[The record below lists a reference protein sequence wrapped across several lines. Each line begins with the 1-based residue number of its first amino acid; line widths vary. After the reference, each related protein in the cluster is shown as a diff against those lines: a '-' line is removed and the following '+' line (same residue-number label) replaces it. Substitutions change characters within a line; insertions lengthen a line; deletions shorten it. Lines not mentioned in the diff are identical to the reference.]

1 MNIPQIIIPL
11 HFYSEIKFKLI
22 SMTKPRILFVFEEI
36 YPYLSK
42 THISK
47 IGRYLPQATQEKKK
61 EIRTFLPRY
70 GKINER
76 RNQLHEVIRLSGMN
90 LIINDID
97 HPLIIKVASIQLARM
112 QVYFIDNE
120 DYFHRKHRFRD
131 KDRVFFN
138 DNDERAIFYA
148 RGVLETVK
156 KLNWSPDL
164 IHIHGWFGSLV
175 AMYVKKIFKDNPLF
189 NESKVVISI
198 YNNDFTELLSSN
210 FPQKLL
216 FEGINIDDLKHYNQ
230 RDFVG
235 LMKSAI
241 DFSDAVIFGEEN
253 LSPDVTEYALNSGK
267 PVLVYHPEE
276 TYLDAYNEFYD
287 QLLAK

>member
-1 MNIPQIIIPL
+1 
-11 HFYSEIKFKLI
+11 
-22 SMTKPRILFVFEEI
+22 MTKPRILFVFEEI

-47 IGRYLPQATQEKKK
+47 IGRYLPQAIQEKKK

-131 KDRVFFN
+131 KDRAFFP

-175 AMYVKKIFKDNPLF
+175 SMYVKKIFNDNPLF
-189 NESKVVISI
+189 NESKIVVSL
-198 YNNDFTELLSSN
+198 YNNDFTESLSPE
-210 FPQKLL
+210 FPNKLL
-216 FEGINIDDLKHYNQ
+216 YEGINSDDLKHYNQ
-230 RDFVG
+230 RDYVG

-241 DFSDAVIFGEEN
+241 DFSDAVIFGEEELN
-253 LSPDVTEYALNSGK
+253 PELVAYAINSGK
-267 PVLVYHPEE
+267 PVLTYHPEE

-287 QLLAK
+287 KLLEK